1 MLDRALSANEHPY
14 TEADREWDAF
24 VAAHPHGSI
33 LQTTNWSRLKSRFGW
48 QSRRIWVRRDG
59 ELVAGAQILFRSAA
73 LGLVHIGYIPH
84 GPLVDWRDDEQVAVL
99 LNQLDFA
106 AYEHRAGLV
115 KIEPYLWQEA
125 MPPDEW
131 HALCDRHG
139 LTTPGDTIQPP
150 RTLLVNLR
158 PDEEQVLQ
166 NMKQKTRYNIRL
178 AERKDVIVRQG
189 TAADL
194 STFTG
199 LMQITSERDSFGV
212 HQPEYY
218 RAAYEIFAPEH
229 AALFLAEYAGTPLA
243 GIMVFAHGTRAA
255 YLYGASSNE
264 ERQRM
269 PAYALQWEAMRWAKA
284 RGCVEYDLWGVPDY
298 PEDELEVTF
307 SSRNDGLWGVYRF
320 KRGFGGE
327 LLRTVGAGDRVYS
340 KLLYRLYQW
349 RRGTQE
355 GAGD

>member
-1 MLDRALSANEHPY
+1 MLDRDLTSKEEPHSD
-14 TEADREWDAF
+14 ADLEWDAF

-59 ELVAGAQILFRSAA
+59 KLVAGAQIFFRSAA

-84 GPLVDWRDDEQVAVL
+84 GPLVDWSDDEQVAVL

-115 KIEPYLWQEA
+115 KMEPLIWQEE
-125 MPPDEW
+125 MPQEAW
-131 HALCDRHG
+131 QALCARHG
-139 LTTPGDTIQPP
+139 LVAAGDTIQPP
-150 RTLLVNLR
+150 RTMVVDLR
-158 PDEEQVLQ
+158 PDEEEILQ
-166 NMKQKTRYNIRL
+166 NMKQKTRYNVRL
-178 AERKDVIVRQG
+178 ASRKGVSVRQG

-194 STFTG
+194 STFNG
-199 LMQITSERDSFGV
+199 LMEITSERDSFGV
-212 HQPEYY
+212 HEPAYY
-218 RAAYEIFAPEH
+218 RAAYELFAPEQ
-229 AALFLAEYAGTPLA
+229 AALFLAEYEDRPLA
-243 GIMVFAHGTRAA
+243 AIMVFAHGTQAA

-284 RGCVEYDLWGVPDY
+284 RGCTEYDLWGVPDY
-298 PEDELEVTF
+298 PEEELEARFTER
-307 SSRNDGLWGVYRF
+307 SDGLWGVYRF

-327 LLRTVGAGDRVYS
+327 LMRTVGAADRVYS
-340 KLLYRLYQW
+340 RLLYRLYQW
-349 RRGTQE
+349 RRGPQE
-355 GAGD
+355 GARE